1 MEQNPDTRNI
11 IDYYHYWTNEAIKAD
26 LDTKRHNFSILCSNI
41 GHDFNLATIIRN
53 ANAFL
58 AKEVIIYGRKKY
70 DRRGAVG
77 TQNYTHFKYV
87 REIEDLKGLFNQ
99 YDLILGIDNIPGA
112 EPIEEYDWWNPKLN
126 ILICFGQEQIG
137 LPKEVIDMC
146 HKLLY
151 IKQYGSV
158 RSLNV
163 GCASAIAMYEYV
175 KRCGVVNED
184 STIL

>member
-1 MEQNPDTRNI
+1 MDKPKTADGRNI
-11 IDYYHYWTNEAIKAD
+11 INHYFYWENEAILAD
-26 LDTKRHNFSILCSNI
+26 LDSKRNNFSILCLNFKYDINI
-41 GHDFNLATIIRN
+41 SAVVRN

-77 TQNYTHFKYV
+77 TQNYTRFKYV
-87 REIEDLKGLFNQ
+87 KENDNLDEVLSQFEQ
-99 YDLILGIDNIPGA
+99 ILGIDNIPGA
-112 EPIEEYDWWNPKLN
+112 EPIEDFQWNPSIKT
-126 ILICFGQEQIG
+126 LICLGQEQIG
-137 LPKEVIDMC
+137 LPQEIINRC

-163 GCASAIAMYEYV
+163 GCASAIVMYDYV
-175 KRCGVVNED
+175 KKCVRRM
-184 STIL
+184 